1 MSDSEKTKF
10 KKNILISGGSRGIGK
25 SAAYLLRQSDYQVLA
40 PSSQELDQS
49 SAKSVQDYFLRN
61 FQGHENDE
69 NAEKDD
75 ENAEIE
81 DCEQYL
87 EGTAHN
93 RTSSRLR
100 RTNDRSVLQ
109 VHEDH
114 EDNENAEIEDCEQ
127 SLYGLIVNAGVYH
140 SSCFEEY
147 CFNDWLR
154 VLDVNLNGAFHL
166 VKAAL
171 PLLKNYVELN
181 PESYSRIIFI
191 SSVSAYAGELYAPAY
206 SASKAA
212 LIALAKSLALEF
224 AKYKITVNSICP
236 GWVKTDMALNQM
248 PNEDS
253 VKDSLGATLQ
263 NRWIEP
269 EEIAHAI
276 SYLLSEPAKGITG
289 QQLNITAGLDI

>member
-25 SAAYLLRQSDYQVLA
+25 SAAYLLSRSDYKVLA

-49 SAKSVQDYFLRN
+49 SEKSVQDYF
-61 FQGHENDE
+61 
-69 NAEKDD
+69 
-75 ENAEIE
+75 
-81 DCEQYL
+81 
-87 EGTAHN
+87 
-93 RTSSRLR
+93 S
-100 RTNDRSVLQ
+100 
-109 VHEDH
+109 
-114 EDNENAEIEDCEQ
+114 NAEIEDCEQ
-127 SLYGLIVNAGVYH
+127 SLYGLIVNAGIYH

-147 CFNDWLR
+147 SFNDWHR

-171 PLLKNYVELN
+171 PLLKTYTELN
-181 PESYSRIIFI
+181 PKDYSRIIFI
-191 SSVSAYAGELYAPAY
+191 SSVSAYTGELYAPAY

-212 LIALAKSLALEF
+212 LIAFAKSLALEF

-236 GWVKTDMALNQM
+236 GWVRTDMALNQM
-248 PNEDS
+248 PNEDAI
-253 VKDSLGATLQ
+253 KNSLGATLQ

-289 QQLNITAGLDI
+289 EQINITAGLDI

>member
-1 MSDSEKTKF
+1 VSDSEKTKF
-10 KKNILISGGSRGIGK
+10 KKNVLISGGSRGIGK
-25 SAAYLLRQSDYQVLA
+25 SAAYLLSRSDYKVLA

-49 SAKSVQDYFLRN
+49 SEKSVQDYFSRN
-61 FQGHENDE
+61 VQDYEE
-69 NAEKDD
+69 
-75 ENAEIE
+75 
-81 DCEQYL
+81 
-87 EGTAHN
+87 
-93 RTSSRLR
+93 
-100 RTNDRSVLQ
+100 
-109 VHEDH
+109 
-114 EDNENAEIEDCEQ
+114 

-147 CFNDWLR
+147 SFNDWQR

-171 PLLKNYVELN
+171 PLLKTYVKLN

-191 SSVSAYAGELYAPAY
+191 SSVSAYTGELYAPAY

-212 LIALAKSLALEF
+212 LIAFAKSLALEF

-248 PNEDS
+248 PNEDAI
-253 VKDSLGATLQ
+253 KNSLGATLQ

>member
-1 MSDSEKTKF
+1 VSDPEKTKF
-10 KKNILISGGSRGIGK
+10 KKNVLISGGSRGIGK
-25 SAAYLLRQSDYQVLA
+25 SAAYLLSRSDYQVLA

-49 SAKSVQDYFLRN
+49 SEKSVQDYLSRN
-61 FQGHENDE
+61 FQ
-69 NAEKDD
+69 
-75 ENAEIE
+75 
-81 DCEQYL
+81 
-87 EGTAHN
+87 
-93 RTSSRLR
+93 
-100 RTNDRSVLQ
+100 
-109 VHEDH
+109 DH
-114 EDNENAEIEDCEQ
+114 EQ
-127 SLYGLIVNAGVYH
+127 SLYGLIVNAGIYH

-147 CFNDWLR
+147 SFNDWQR

-171 PLLKNYVELN
+171 PLLKTYVKLN

-191 SSVSAYAGELYAPAY
+191 SSVSAYTGELYAPAY

-236 GWVKTDMALNQM
+236 GWVKTDMALDQM
-248 PNEDS
+248 PSEDT

>member
-1 MSDSEKTKF
+1 VSDPEKTKF
-10 KKNILISGGSRGIGK
+10 KKNVLISGGSRGIGK
-25 SAAYLLRQSDYQVLA
+25 SAAYLLSRSDYQVFA

-49 SAKSVQDYFLRN
+49 SEKSVQDYF
-61 FQGHENDE
+61 
-69 NAEKDD
+69 
-75 ENAEIE
+75 
-81 DCEQYL
+81 
-87 EGTAHN
+87 
-93 RTSSRLR
+93 S
-100 RTNDRSVLQ
+100 
-109 VHEDH
+109 
-114 EDNENAEIEDCEQ
+114 NAEIEDCEQ

-147 CFNDWLR
+147 CFNDWQR

-171 PLLKNYVELN
+171 PLLKTYVKLN

-248 PNEDS
+248 PSEDAI
-253 VKDSLGATLQ
+253 KDSLGATLQ

>member
-25 SAAYLLRQSDYQVLA
+25 SAAYLLSRSGYKVLA

-49 SAKSVQDYFLRN
+49 SEKSVQDYFS
-61 FQGHENDE
+61 
-69 NAEKDD
+69 
-75 ENAEIE
+75 NAEIE

-87 EGTAHN
+87 EGNAHS

-100 RTNDRSVLQ
+100 RTNDRSVLR

-114 EDNENAEIEDCEQ
+114 EDDENAEVVDCEQ

-147 CFNDWLR
+147 SFNDWQR

-171 PLLKNYVELN
+171 PLLKTYVKLN

-191 SSVSAYAGELYAPAY
+191 SSVSAYTGELYAPAY

-212 LIALAKSLALEF
+212 LIALGRSLAQEF

-236 GWVKTDMALNQM
+236 GWVRTDMALNQM
-248 PNEDS
+248 PSEDAI
-253 VKDSLGATLQ
+253 KNSLGATLQ

>member
-25 SAAYLLRQSDYQVLA
+25 SAAYLLSRSDYKVLA

-49 SAKSVQDYFLRN
+49 SEKSVQDYF
-61 FQGHENDE
+61 
-69 NAEKDD
+69 
-75 ENAEIE
+75 
-81 DCEQYL
+81 
-87 EGTAHN
+87 
-93 RTSSRLR
+93 S
-100 RTNDRSVLQ
+100 
-109 VHEDH
+109 
-114 EDNENAEIEDCEQ
+114 NAEIEDCEQ

-147 CFNDWLR
+147 SFNDWQR

-171 PLLKNYVELN
+171 PLLKTYTELN
-181 PESYSRIIFI
+181 PKDYSRIIFI
-191 SSVSAYAGELYAPAY
+191 SSVSAYTGELYAPAY

-253 VKDSLGATLQ
+253 VKNSLGATLQ

-289 QQLNITAGLDI
+289 EQINITAGLDI

>member
-25 SAAYLLRQSDYQVLA
+25 SAAYLLSRSDYKVLA

-49 SAKSVQDYFLRN
+49 SEKSVQDYF
-61 FQGHENDE
+61 
-69 NAEKDD
+69 
-75 ENAEIE
+75 
-81 DCEQYL
+81 
-87 EGTAHN
+87 
-93 RTSSRLR
+93 S
-100 RTNDRSVLQ
+100 
-109 VHEDH
+109 
-114 EDNENAEIEDCEQ
+114 NAEIEDCEQ
-127 SLYGLIVNAGVYH
+127 SLYGLIVNAGIYH

-147 CFNDWLR
+147 SFNDWHR

-171 PLLKNYVELN
+171 PLLKTYTELN
-181 PESYSRIIFI
+181 PKDYSRIIFI
-191 SSVSAYAGELYAPAY
+191 SSVSAYTGELYAPAY

-212 LIALAKSLALEF
+212 LIAFAKSLALEF

-236 GWVKTDMALNQM
+236 GWVRTDMALNQM

-253 VKDSLGATLQ
+253 VKNSLGATLQ

-289 QQLNITAGLDI
+289 EQINITAGLDI

>member
-10 KKNILISGGSRGIGK
+10 KKNVLISGGSRGIGK
-25 SAAYLLRQSDYQVLA
+25 FAAYLLSQFDYQVLA

-49 SAKSVQDYFLRN
+49 SAKSVQDYFSRN
-61 FQGHENDE
+61 FQ
-69 NAEKDD
+69 
-75 ENAEIE
+75 
-81 DCEQYL
+81 
-87 EGTAHN
+87 
-93 RTSSRLR
+93 
-100 RTNDRSVLQ
+100 
-109 VHEDH
+109 DH
-114 EDNENAEIEDCEQ
+114 EDNENAEVVDCEQ

-140 SSCFEEY
+140 SSSFEEY
-147 CFNDWLR
+147 CFNDWQR

-171 PLLKNYVELN
+171 PLLKTYVKLN

-248 PNEDS
+248 LNEDS

>member
-1 MSDSEKTKF
+1 MINSEKTKF

-25 SAAYLLRQSDYQVLA
+25 SAAYLLSQSNYQVLA

-49 SAKSVQDYFLRN
+49 SEKSVQDYFLRN
-61 FQGHENDE
+61 FQDHENDE
-69 NAEKDD
+69 NV
-75 ENAEIE
+75 EIV

-147 CFNDWLR
+147 CFNDWQR

-171 PLLKNYVELN
+171 PLLKTYVELN

-191 SSVSAYAGELYAPAY
+191 SSVSAYTGELYAPAY

-212 LIALAKSLALEF
+212 LIAFAKSLALEF

-236 GWVKTDMALNQM
+236 GWVRTDMALNQM
-248 PNEDS
+248 PNEDAI
-253 VKDSLGATLQ
+253 KNSLGATLQ

>member
-10 KKNILISGGSRGIGK
+10 KKNVLISGGSRGIGK
-25 SAAYLLRQSDYQVLA
+25 SAAFLLSQSDYQVLA

-49 SAKSVQDYFLRN
+49 SEKSVQDYFSRN
-61 FQGHENDE
+61 VQDYEE
-69 NAEKDD
+69 
-75 ENAEIE
+75 
-81 DCEQYL
+81 
-87 EGTAHN
+87 
-93 RTSSRLR
+93 
-100 RTNDRSVLQ
+100 
-109 VHEDH
+109 
-114 EDNENAEIEDCEQ
+114 

-147 CFNDWLR
+147 SFNDWQR

-171 PLLKNYVELN
+171 PLLKTYVELN

-191 SSVSAYAGELYAPAY
+191 SSVSAYTGELYAPAY

-248 PNEDS
+248 PNEDAI
-253 VKDSLGATLQ
+253 KNSLGATLQ

-269 EEIAHAI
+269 EEIAYAI

>member
-10 KKNILISGGSRGIGK
+10 KKNVLISGGSRGIGK
-25 SAAYLLRQSDYQVLA
+25 SAAYLLSRSDYQVLA

-49 SAKSVQDYFLRN
+49 SEKSVQDYFSQN
-61 FQGHENDE
+61 FQ
-69 NAEKDD
+69 
-75 ENAEIE
+75 
-81 DCEQYL
+81 
-87 EGTAHN
+87 
-93 RTSSRLR
+93 
-100 RTNDRSVLQ
+100 
-109 VHEDH
+109 DH
-114 EDNENAEIEDCEQ
+114 EE

-147 CFNDWLR
+147 SFNDWQR

-171 PLLKNYVELN
+171 PLLKTYVELN

-191 SSVSAYAGELYAPAY
+191 SSVSAYTGELYAPAY

-269 EEIAHAI
+269 EEIAHSI

>member
-25 SAAYLLRQSDYQVLA
+25 SAAYLLSRSDYKVFA

-49 SAKSVQDYFLRN
+49 SVKSVQDYFLRN
-61 FQGHENDE
+61 FQ
-69 NAEKDD
+69 
-75 ENAEIE
+75 
-81 DCEQYL
+81 
-87 EGTAHN
+87 
-93 RTSSRLR
+93 
-100 RTNDRSVLQ
+100 
-109 VHEDH
+109 DH
-114 EDNENAEIEDCEQ
+114 EDDENAEIEDCEQ

-147 CFNDWLR
+147 SFNDWQR

-171 PLLKNYVELN
+171 PLLKTYVKLN

-191 SSVSAYAGELYAPAY
+191 SSVSAYTGELYAPAY

-248 PNEDS
+248 STED
-253 VKDSLGATLQ
+253 VIKDSLGATLQ

>member
-1 MSDSEKTKF
+1 VSDSEKTKF
-10 KKNILISGGSRGIGK
+10 KKNVLISGGSRGIGK
-25 SAAYLLRQSDYQVLA
+25 SAAFLLSQSDYQVLA

-49 SAKSVQDYFLRN
+49 SEKSVQDYFSRN
-61 FQGHENDE
+61 VQDYEE
-69 NAEKDD
+69 
-75 ENAEIE
+75 
-81 DCEQYL
+81 
-87 EGTAHN
+87 
-93 RTSSRLR
+93 
-100 RTNDRSVLQ
+100 
-109 VHEDH
+109 
-114 EDNENAEIEDCEQ
+114 

-147 CFNDWLR
+147 SFNDWQR

-171 PLLKNYVELN
+171 PLLKTYVELN

-191 SSVSAYAGELYAPAY
+191 SSVSAYTGELYAPAY

-248 PNEDS
+248 PNEDAI
-253 VKDSLGATLQ
+253 KNSLGATLQ

-269 EEIAHAI
+269 EEIAYAI

>member
-1 MSDSEKTKF
+1 MSDPEKTKF
-10 KKNILISGGSRGIGK
+10 KKNVLISGGSRGIGK
-25 SAAYLLRQSDYQVLA
+25 SAAYLLSRSDYQVFA

-49 SAKSVQDYFLRN
+49 SEKSVQDYF
-61 FQGHENDE
+61 
-69 NAEKDD
+69 
-75 ENAEIE
+75 
-81 DCEQYL
+81 
-87 EGTAHN
+87 
-93 RTSSRLR
+93 S
-100 RTNDRSVLQ
+100 
-109 VHEDH
+109 
-114 EDNENAEIEDCEQ
+114 NAEIEDCEQ

-147 CFNDWLR
+147 CFNDWQR

-171 PLLKNYVELN
+171 PLLKTYVKLN

-236 GWVKTDMALNQM
+236 GWVRTDMALNQM
-248 PNEDS
+248 PNED
-253 VKDSLGATLQ
+253 VIKDSLGATLQ

>member
-25 SAAYLLRQSDYQVLA
+25 SAAYLLSRSDYKVFA

-49 SAKSVQDYFLRN
+49 SVKSVQDYFLRN
-61 FQGHENDE
+61 FQDRENGE
-69 NAEKDD
+69 NAE
-75 ENAEIE
+75 
-81 DCEQYL
+81 
-87 EGTAHN
+87 
-93 RTSSRLR
+93 
-100 RTNDRSVLQ
+100 
-109 VHEDH
+109 
-114 EDNENAEIEDCEQ
+114 EDNENAEVVDCEQ

-147 CFNDWLR
+147 SFNDWQR

-171 PLLKNYVELN
+171 PLLKTYVKLN

-191 SSVSAYAGELYAPAY
+191 SSVSAYTGELYAPAY

-212 LIALAKSLALEF
+212 LIALGRSLAQEF

-236 GWVKTDMALNQM
+236 GWVRTDMALNQM
-248 PNEDS
+248 PSEDAI
-253 VKDSLGATLQ
+253 KNSLGATLQ

-289 QQLNITAGLDI
+289 EQINITAGLDI

>member
-1 MSDSEKTKF
+1 MSDPEKTKF
-10 KKNILISGGSRGIGK
+10 KKNVLISGGSRGIGK
-25 SAAYLLRQSDYQVLA
+25 SAAYLLSRSDYQVFA

-49 SAKSVQDYFLRN
+49 SEKSVQDYLSRN
-61 FQGHENDE
+61 FQ
-69 NAEKDD
+69 
-75 ENAEIE
+75 
-81 DCEQYL
+81 
-87 EGTAHN
+87 
-93 RTSSRLR
+93 
-100 RTNDRSVLQ
+100 
-109 VHEDH
+109 DH
-114 EDNENAEIEDCEQ
+114 EQ
-127 SLYGLIVNAGVYH
+127 SLYGLIVNAGIYH

-147 CFNDWLR
+147 SFNDWQR

-171 PLLKNYVELN
+171 PLLKTYVKLN

-191 SSVSAYAGELYAPAY
+191 SSVSAYTGELYAPAY

-236 GWVKTDMALNQM
+236 GWVKTDMALDQM
-248 PNEDS
+248 PSEDT

>member
-1 MSDSEKTKF
+1 MRNSEKTKS
-10 KKNILISGGSRGIGK
+10 KKNVLISGGSRGIGK
-25 SAAYLLRQSDYQVLA
+25 SAAYLLSQSTYQVFA
-40 PSSQELDQS
+40 PNSQELDQS
-49 SAKSVQDYFLRN
+49 SEKSVQNYFLQN
-61 FQGHENDE
+61 FHIENDE
-69 NAEKDD
+69 NAE
-75 ENAEIE
+75 IE
-81 DCEQYL
+81 
-87 EGTAHN
+87 
-93 RTSSRLR
+93 
-100 RTNDRSVLQ
+100 V
-109 VHEDH
+109 
-114 EDNENAEIEDCEQ
+114 CEQ
-127 SLYGLIVNAGVYH
+127 SLYGLIVNAGIYH

-147 CFNDWLR
+147 SFNDWQR

-171 PLLKNYVELN
+171 PLLKTYTELN
-181 PESYSRIIFI
+181 SEHYSRIIFI

-212 LIALAKSLALEF
+212 LIAYGKSLALEF

-236 GWVKTDMALNQM
+236 GWVRTDMALKQM
-248 PNEDS
+248 PSED
-253 VKDSLGATLQ
+253 VIKNSLGASLQ

>member
-1 MSDSEKTKF
+1 MSDPEKTKF
-10 KKNILISGGSRGIGK
+10 KKNVLISGGSRGIGK
-25 SAAYLLRQSDYQVLA
+25 SAAYLLSRSDYQVLA

-49 SAKSVQDYFLRN
+49 SEKSVQDYLSRN
-61 FQGHENDE
+61 FQ
-69 NAEKDD
+69 
-75 ENAEIE
+75 
-81 DCEQYL
+81 
-87 EGTAHN
+87 
-93 RTSSRLR
+93 
-100 RTNDRSVLQ
+100 
-109 VHEDH
+109 DH
-114 EDNENAEIEDCEQ
+114 EQ
-127 SLYGLIVNAGVYH
+127 SLYGLIVNAGIYH

-147 CFNDWLR
+147 SFNDWQR

-171 PLLKNYVELN
+171 PLLKTYVKLN

-191 SSVSAYAGELYAPAY
+191 SSVSAYTGELYAPAY

-236 GWVKTDMALNQM
+236 GWVKTDMALDQM
-248 PNEDS
+248 PSEDT

>member
-1 MSDSEKTKF
+1 VSDSEKTKF
-10 KKNILISGGSRGIGK
+10 KKNVLISGGSRGIGK
-25 SAAYLLRQSDYQVLA
+25 SAAYLLSRSDYQVLA

-49 SAKSVQDYFLRN
+49 SEKSVQDYFSQN
-61 FQGHENDE
+61 FQ
-69 NAEKDD
+69 
-75 ENAEIE
+75 
-81 DCEQYL
+81 
-87 EGTAHN
+87 
-93 RTSSRLR
+93 
-100 RTNDRSVLQ
+100 
-109 VHEDH
+109 DH
-114 EDNENAEIEDCEQ
+114 EE

-147 CFNDWLR
+147 SFNDWQR

-171 PLLKNYVELN
+171 PLLKTYVELN

-191 SSVSAYAGELYAPAY
+191 SSVSAYTGELYAPAY

-269 EEIAHAI
+269 EEIAHSI

>member
-1 MSDSEKTKF
+1 VSDSEKTKF

-25 SAAYLLRQSDYQVLA
+25 SAAYLLSRSDYKVLA

-49 SAKSVQDYFLRN
+49 SEKSVQDYF
-61 FQGHENDE
+61 
-69 NAEKDD
+69 
-75 ENAEIE
+75 
-81 DCEQYL
+81 
-87 EGTAHN
+87 
-93 RTSSRLR
+93 S
-100 RTNDRSVLQ
+100 
-109 VHEDH
+109 
-114 EDNENAEIEDCEQ
+114 NAEIEDCEQ
-127 SLYGLIVNAGVYH
+127 SLYGLIVNAGIYH

-147 CFNDWLR
+147 SFNDWHR

-171 PLLKNYVELN
+171 PLLKTYTELN
-181 PESYSRIIFI
+181 PKDYSRIIFI
-191 SSVSAYAGELYAPAY
+191 SSVSAYTGELYAPAY

-212 LIALAKSLALEF
+212 LIAFAKSLALEF

-236 GWVKTDMALNQM
+236 GWVRTDMALNQM
-248 PNEDS
+248 PNEDAI
-253 VKDSLGATLQ
+253 KNSLGATLQ

-289 QQLNITAGLDI
+289 EQINITAGLDI

>member
-1 MSDSEKTKF
+1 MSDPEKTKL
-10 KKNILISGGSRGIGK
+10 KKNVLISGGSRGIGK
-25 SAAYLLRQSDYQVLA
+25 SAAYLLSRSDYQVFA

-49 SAKSVQDYFLRN
+49 SEKSVQDYF
-61 FQGHENDE
+61 
-69 NAEKDD
+69 
-75 ENAEIE
+75 
-81 DCEQYL
+81 
-87 EGTAHN
+87 
-93 RTSSRLR
+93 S
-100 RTNDRSVLQ
+100 
-109 VHEDH
+109 
-114 EDNENAEIEDCEQ
+114 NAEIEDCEQ

-147 CFNDWLR
+147 CFNDWQR

-171 PLLKNYVELN
+171 PLLKTYVKLN

-248 PNEDS
+248 PSEDAI
-253 VKDSLGATLQ
+253 KDSLGATLQ

>member
-1 MSDSEKTKF
+1 VSDPEKTKF
-10 KKNILISGGSRGIGK
+10 KKNVLISGGSRGIGK
-25 SAAYLLRQSDYQVLA
+25 SAAYLLSRSDYQVFA

-49 SAKSVQDYFLRN
+49 SEKSVQDYLSRN
-61 FQGHENDE
+61 FQ
-69 NAEKDD
+69 
-75 ENAEIE
+75 
-81 DCEQYL
+81 
-87 EGTAHN
+87 
-93 RTSSRLR
+93 
-100 RTNDRSVLQ
+100 
-109 VHEDH
+109 DH
-114 EDNENAEIEDCEQ
+114 EQ
-127 SLYGLIVNAGVYH
+127 SLYGLIVNAGIYH

-147 CFNDWLR
+147 SFNDWQR

-171 PLLKNYVELN
+171 PLLKTYVKLN

-191 SSVSAYAGELYAPAY
+191 SSVSAYTGELYAPAY

-236 GWVKTDMALNQM
+236 GWVKTDMALDQM
-248 PNEDS
+248 PSEDT

>member
-10 KKNILISGGSRGIGK
+10 KKNVLISGGSRGIGK
-25 SAAYLLRQSDYQVLA
+25 SAAYLLSRSDYKVLA

-49 SAKSVQDYFLRN
+49 SEKSVQDYFSRN
-61 FQGHENDE
+61 VQDYEE
-69 NAEKDD
+69 
-75 ENAEIE
+75 
-81 DCEQYL
+81 
-87 EGTAHN
+87 
-93 RTSSRLR
+93 
-100 RTNDRSVLQ
+100 
-109 VHEDH
+109 
-114 EDNENAEIEDCEQ
+114 

-147 CFNDWLR
+147 SFNDWQR

-171 PLLKNYVELN
+171 PLLKTYVKLN

-191 SSVSAYAGELYAPAY
+191 SSVSAYTGELYAPAY

-212 LIALAKSLALEF
+212 LIAFAKSLALEF

-248 PNEDS
+248 PNEDAI
-253 VKDSLGATLQ
+253 KNSLGATLQ